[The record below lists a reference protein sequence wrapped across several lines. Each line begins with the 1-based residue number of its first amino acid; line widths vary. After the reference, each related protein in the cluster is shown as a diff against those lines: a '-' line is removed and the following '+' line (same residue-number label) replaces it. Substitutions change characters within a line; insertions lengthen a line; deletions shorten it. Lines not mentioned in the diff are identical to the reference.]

1 MRKDLQCEEAKKPLP
16 DIDDL
21 IFGSAVAV
29 PSER

>member
-1 MRKDLQCEEAKKPLP
+1 MYSRIGKETAPAPKP

-21 IFGSAVAV
+21 IFGDAKTV

>member
-1 MRKDLQCEEAKKPLP
+1 MQILYDRTEPVQKP

-21 IFGSAVAV
+21 IFGDTKTV